1 MNAKNPIAVTH
12 IIYKFAVGGLENG
25 LVNLINRLP
34 DHYCHRI
41 ISLTDVDEE
50 FAGRLTRQA
59 DLHCLNK
66 GPGSTWKI
74 FPALSRLLRQQQPD
88 IVHTRNLAT
97 IECLPM
103 AALTGIPQRVHG
115 EHGRDYEDR
124 DGLNGK
130 NLLTR
135 KLTLPFAH
143 RIISLSRAQ
152 QDYLVDYVGVK
163 PEKISQIYNGVDT
176 AKFTPRPDRQ
186 TDAADKRPL
195 TLGTVGRMDLV
206 KDQPALCRAFIALV
220 EQFPEQDLR
229 LILVG
234 DGEKYAHCQQ
244 LLTDAGVLDRVTLPG
259 SRPDVDHW
267 LRKMDIFVLPSLAE
281 GISNTILEAMA
292 SGLPVV
298 ATDVGGNAELVA
310 DTETGFIVP
319 PSNPAALAAA
329 LGHYL
334 NNPGLRLAHGRAAL
348 DRVNQLFALERMVES
363 YDSLYQS
370 LLVKRRAA

>member
-1 MNAKNPIAVTH
+1 MNAERPITVTH

-25 LVNLINRLP
+25 LVNLINHLP
-34 DHYCHRI
+34 DHYRHRI
-41 ISLTDVDEE
+41 ISLTDIDEE
-50 FAGRLTRQA
+50 FAGRLTRSVE
-59 DLHCLNK
+59 LHSLEK

-74 FPALSRLLRQQQPD
+74 FPALSRLLRNQQPD

-103 AALTGIPQRVHG
+103 AALAGVSLRVHG

-163 PEKISQIYNGVDT
+163 PDRITQIYNGVDT
-176 AKFTPRPDRQ
+176 TKFTPGTEPR
-186 TDAADKRPL
+186 DASGAERTI

-206 KDQPALCRAFIALV
+206 KDQPALCRAFIALAG
-220 EQFPEQDLR
+220 QFQEQDLR
-229 LILVG
+229 LLLVG
-234 DGEKYAHCQQ
+234 DGQNYALCQQ
-244 LLTDAGVLDRVTLPG
+244 LLSDAGVLDRVTLTG
-259 SRPDVDHW
+259 SRPDVEYW
-267 LRKMDIFVLPSLAE
+267 LRQIDIFVLPSLAE

-319 PSNPAALAAA
+319 PSDPSALAAA
-329 LGHYL
+329 IGRYL
-334 NNPGLRLAHGRAAL
+334 NEPGLRQAHGRAAL
-348 DRVNQLFALERMVES
+348 DRVRQLFALGRMVET
-363 YDSLYQS
+363 YDNLYQS
-370 LLVKRRAA
+370 LLIKRRAA